1 MSAAVATGSGPM
13 RGLMLVLAALGG
25 WTAARLPAAIAQHQ
39 ALSRQLAAAAPE
51 GAPSGATQ
59 ELATAAP
66 QPVAAPAPVYVFP
79 PEAASTRSPIII
91 REIIY
96 REAPYRDGAGPMPER
111 SPQPG
116 DLAEYRLPEAV
127 AQTQAGRTA
136 APPPALPPAPLLA
149 GDFAAAAYQRLQ
161 AGERREALRLFD
173 AALAASAEIPDPRAA
188 QWRRDAQM
196 LRRRWSGQAFALIR
210 ETGLDPATGIATGP
224 LLGTSQSGF
233 AVAYTP
239 SPLAR
244 RPLAV
249 TARVNAATDA
259 DGRTDNRTAQA
270 AFGVR
275 WQATPAVALSGERLV
290 SLGEFARDDW
300 LVRLSAGT
308 SRSFRPRGLAV
319 NADAYGEVSL
329 LGNGDVVSAGQLRGL
344 TPVLSKP
351 VSLAAGLGA
360 WGSVQKAGPE
370 TIGRLDLGPSAVVRL
385 GQGRFG
391 FEIAADYRQRL
402 AGNAEPGS
410 GPTVTLSTNF

>member
-1 MSAAVATGSGPM
+1 MSAAAAGASGPM

-25 WTAARLPAAIAQHQ
+25 WTAARLPAALEQHQ
-39 ALSRQLAAAAPE
+39 ALSRQLASATPAEAA
-51 GAPSGATQ
+51 Q
-59 ELATAAP
+59 ELAAAAP

-79 PEAASTRSPIII
+79 PEAASTQPPIII

-96 REAPYRDGAGPMPER
+96 REAPYREASGPVSDR

-116 DLAEYRLPEAV
+116 DLAYYRLPEA
-127 AQTQAGRTA
+127 AAPPQAEAGRTA

-173 AALAASAEIPDPRAA
+173 AALAASAETPDPRAA

-239 SPLAR
+239 NPLAR
-244 RPLAV
+244 RLLAV

-259 DGRTDNRTAQA
+259 NGRTDNRTAQA

-308 SRSFRPRGLAV
+308 SRNFRPRGLAV

-329 LGNGDVVSAGQLRGL
+329 LGNGDVVSAGQVRGL

-351 VSLAAGLGA
+351 VSLSAGLGA

>member
-1 MSAAVATGSGPM
+1 MSAAAATGSGPM

-39 ALSRQLAAAAPE
+39 ALSRQLAVSVPE
-51 GAPSGATQ
+51 GPSSGPPQ
-59 ELATAAP
+59 QLAAAAP

-79 PEAASTRSPIII
+79 PEAASRQPPIII

-96 REAPYRDGAGPMPER
+96 REAPYREAPGASAAR
-111 SPQPG
+111 SAASG
-116 DLAEYRLPEAV
+116 DLADYRLPEPASPP
-127 AQTQAGRTA
+127 QAGATRPA
-136 APPPALPPAPLLA
+136 APPAPLLA

-161 AGERREALRLFD
+161 AGERREALRLFE
-173 AALAASAEIPDPRAA
+173 AALAASAETPDPRAA

-210 ETGLDPATGIATGP
+210 ETGIDPATGIATGP

-233 AVAYTP
+233 AVAYAP
-239 SPLAR
+239 NPLAR
-244 RPLAV
+244 RPLAL

-259 DGRTDNRTAQA
+259 NGRTDNRTAQA

-319 NADAYGEVSL
+319 NGDAYGEVSL
-329 LGNGDVVSAGQLRGL
+329 LGNGDVVGAGQLRGL
-344 TPVLSKP
+344 TPVLAKP
-351 VSLAAGLGA
+351 VSLSAGLGA

-410 GPTVTLSTNF
+410 GPTLTLSTNF